1 MHFPHELFKKA
12 GLNST
17 DVANLF
23 CVSRI
28 TGYRW
33 LKGTDRNG
41 AEGVGVNIFLRP
53 AVTKIARRLEAAV
66 TAGALPNEALA
77 KLPPTKRA
85 AKIKSIIVKHRPQ
98 N

>member
-1 MHFPHELFKKA
+1 MHFPHELYKSA

-17 DVANLF
+17 DIANLF
-23 CVSRI
+23 GVSRI

-53 AVTKIARRLEAAV
+53 SVTKVSRHLESAV
-66 TAGALPNEALA
+66 AAGALPDQNLT

-85 AKIKSIIVKHRPQ
+85 AKLKSIINKHRPKK
-98 N
+98 